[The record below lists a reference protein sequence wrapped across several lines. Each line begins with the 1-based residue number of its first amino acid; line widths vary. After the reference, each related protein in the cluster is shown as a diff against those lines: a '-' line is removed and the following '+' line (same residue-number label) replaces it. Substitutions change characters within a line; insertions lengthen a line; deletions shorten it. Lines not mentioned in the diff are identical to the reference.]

1 MEIPR
6 RRADSHKGTYGKILV
21 IAGAK
26 NMAGAAYFSALA
38 AYRTGAGLVKIM
50 TVEENR
56 SVIQE
61 RLPEAV
67 LSSFDPQWASEEPGE
82 FKEYIR
88 SQTAGLTPSSW
99 APDWARRSMPGHWWR
114 QS

>member
-1 MEIPR
+1 MEIPGGGQ
-6 RRADSHKGTYGKILV
+6 DSHKGTYGKILV

-61 RLPEAV
+61 RLRRRCCPPLIPSGPA
-67 LSSFDPQWASEEPGE
+67 
-82 FKEYIR
+82 R
-88 SQTAGLTPSSW
+88 SRGSLRSISVP
-99 APDWARRSMPGHWWR
+99 RRLG
-114 QS
+114 